1 MVGHMPSLSTRD
13 DQDRRL
19 LDTATGLAGTRRI
32 PELLPRLKQALELG
46 GHAAVAGLGVHDQE
60 RRLFVYHAMSPARGA
75 LERVEVPAEDSEAQ
89 DFEAGEYRAS
99 VLALKPRSPNTFHRA
114 LVQRGVTTLVTVPL
128 FGGERTLGGWFVG
141 LRSGAPD
148 PERTEYLM
156 LLAKLVE
163 PHVWNCF
170 VDERFARGD
179 RRRDALRELSSVI
192 NSSLDPRVVLHLA
205 RTAVGAIEGH
215 RWSCIGLLDGSGGT
229 WKRYDRAPDYG
240 SDRDEPQS
248 RPIAGSVMELLLRE
262 GKTLESGDLASSAIL
277 ADETELLGFGVR
289 RCIAT
294 PLRAGGKLLGIFLFG
309 SDDPRPPLSV
319 DVWLIENAA
328 LQIALALGNA
338 LHHEELLR
346 LSARREQQNSYLR
359 EEIKGE
365 HTTIL
370 GRSGAMRRVFEQI
383 ARVAATD
390 ASVLISG
397 ATGVGK
403 ELVARAIHEASPLRD
418 QPMVKLNCAAI
429 PEGMVESEL
438 FGHERGAFTSAV
450 DRRIGRFE
458 LANGGTLFLDEVGE
472 LSLPVQAKLL
482 RVLQSGEFER
492 VGGSKTLT
500 SNARILAATNRDLAR
515 TMANGGFRSDLY
527 YRLNVFP
534 IFVPSLEERRE
545 DIPLLAGAFLE
556 QIARRMGKRIEGFAP
571 AALEY
576 LCTRSWPGNVRE
588 LRHVIERAAILCDGP
603 LLTIEEE
610 SAPRRATSEPTPP
623 AAAGSRLVEV
633 EAAHVRAPLEH
644 TGWVIEGPRGAAAI
658 LGLNPSTLRFRM
670 RRLGIHRASVAP
682 AARPSDKPPAASR

>member
-1 MVGHMPSLSTRD
+1 MPATLD
-13 DQDRRL
+13 DSERRL
-19 LDTATGLAGTRRI
+19 LDTATGLAGVRRV
-32 PELLPRLKQALELG
+32 PELLPRLRAALELG
-46 GHAAVAGLGVHDQE
+46 GEALVAGIGIHEHE
-60 RRLFVYHAMSPARGA
+60 RRLFVYHALTPGRGA
-75 LERVEVPAEDSEAQ
+75 LERVEVPSEDGEAPR
-89 DFEAGEYRAS
+89 FEAGEPLADVRALEPS
-99 VLALKPRSPNTFHRA
+99 THNEFHGS
-114 LVQRGVTTLVTVPL
+114 LVQRGVGTLVSVPL
-128 FGGERTLGGWFVG
+128 FGGERTLGSLFVG
-141 LRSGAPD
+141 LRAGAPD
-148 PERTEYLM
+148 AERLEYLTR
-156 LLAKLVE
+156 LARLVE

-170 VDERFARGD
+170 TDERFARGD

-192 NSSLDPRVVLHLA
+192 NGSLDPRVVLHLA
-205 RTAVGAIEGH
+205 RAAIGAIEGH
-215 RWSCIGLLDGSGGT
+215 RWSCIALVDPAGGT
-229 WKRYDRAPDYG
+229 WRRHDRPHDYRG
-240 SDRDEPQS
+240 DVEEPAA
-248 RPIAGSVMELLLRE
+248 RPIAGSLLERLLRA
-262 GKTLESGDLASSAIL
+262 GKTLESEDLASAAV
-277 ADETELLGFGVR
+277 ADETELLANGVR
-289 RCIAT
+289 RYVAT
-294 PLRAGGKLLGIFLFG
+294 PLRAGGKLLGFFLFG
-309 SDDPRPPLSV
+309 SDDPRQPLPV

-328 LQIALALGNA
+328 LQIALALANA
-338 LHHEELLR
+338 LHHEEILR

-370 GRSGAMRRVFEQI
+370 GRSNAMRRVFEQI

-397 ATGVGK
+397 PTGVGK
-403 ELVARAIHEASPLRD
+403 ELVARAVHEASALRE

-472 LSLPVQAKLL
+472 LSLAVQAKLL

-515 TMANGGFRSDLY
+515 AMANGAFRSDLY

-534 IFVPSLEERRE
+534 IFVPALDERRE
-545 DIPLLAGAFLE
+545 DVPLLAQVFLE

-576 LCTRSWPGNVRE
+576 LCARDWPGNVRE

-603 LLTIEEE
+603 LLTIEEDLPARRLGASE
-610 SAPRRATSEPTPP
+610 SLFPFPARA
-623 AAAGSRLVEV
+623 RLEEV
-633 EAAHVRAPLEH
+633 EAAHVRATLEH
-644 TGWVIEGPRGAAAI
+644 TGWVIEGPRGAATI

-670 RRLGIHRASVAP
+670 KRLGIHRAQP
-682 AARPSDKPPAASR
+682 ERQPPAAGR

>member
-1 MVGHMPSLSTRD
+1 MALTWTRD

-19 LDTATGLAGTRRI
+19 LETATGLAGTRRI

-46 GHAAVAGLGVHDQE
+46 GEAAVAGLGVHDHE

-75 LERVEVPAEDSEAQ
+75 LEMVEVPAEDSEAHGS
-89 DFEAGEYRAS
+89 EVGEQRAR
-99 VLALKPRSPNTFHRA
+99 VLRLEPRSPNAFHRTLA
-114 LVQRGVTTLVTVPL
+114 QRGLVSLVSVPL
-128 FGGERTLGGWFVG
+128 FGGERTLGSLFVG
-141 LRSGAPD
+141 LRVGELD
-148 PERTEYLM
+148 PEGSEYLT

-205 RTAVGAIEGH
+205 RSALGAIEGH
-215 RWSCIGLLDGSGGT
+215 RWSCIGLIDSAGGT
-229 WKRYDRAPDYG
+229 WKRHDRPHDYRG
-240 SDRDEPQS
+240 DGEEPQS
-248 RPIAGSVMELLLRE
+248 RPIAGSVLERVLRA
-262 GKTLESGDLASSAIL
+262 GKTIESGDLASSALL
-277 ADETELLGFGVR
+277 ADETELLTNGVR
-289 RCIAT
+289 RYVAT
-294 PLRAGGKLLGIFLFG
+294 PLRAGGKLLGAFLFG
-309 SDDPRPPLSV
+309 SDDPRPPLPV
-319 DVWLIENAA
+319 DVWLIENTA
-328 LQIALALGNA
+328 LQIALALANA
-338 LHHEELLR
+338 LHHDEILR

-370 GRSGAMRRVFEQI
+370 GRSNAMRRVFEQI
-383 ARVAATD
+383 ARVATTD

-397 ATGVGK
+397 PTGVGK
-403 ELVARAIHEASPLRD
+403 ELVARAIHEASPQRD

-458 LANGGTLFLDEVGE
+458 LAHGGTLFLDEVGE
-472 LSLPVQAKLL
+472 LSLAVQAKLL

-534 IFVPSLEERRE
+534 IFVPALEERRE
-545 DIPLLAGAFLE
+545 DIPLLAAAFLE
-556 QIARRMGKRIEGFAP
+556 QLARRMGKRIEGFAP

-576 LCTRSWPGNVRE
+576 LRARSWPGNVRE

-610 SAPRRATSEPTPP
+610 SAARRAGASPEPL
-623 AAAGSRLVEV
+623 AVAGARLEAV
-633 EAAHVRAPLEH
+633 EAAHICATLEH

-670 RRLGIHRASVAP
+670 KRLGIQRVTGN
-682 AARPSDKPPAASR
+682 AALPGVTSDTPPASG

>member
-1 MVGHMPSLSTRD
+1 MPPMLD
-13 DQDRRL
+13 DPDRRL
-19 LDTATGLAGTRRI
+19 LETATGLAGTRRI
-32 PELLPRLKQALELG
+32 PELLPRLRAALELG
-46 GHAAVAGLGVHDQE
+46 GEAGVAGLGVHDHE
-60 RRLFVYHAMSPARGA
+60 RRLFVYHALAAGRGA
-75 LERVEVPAEDSEAQ
+75 LERVEVPAEDSEALA
-89 DFEAGEYRAS
+89 FEAGEHHARVLTLAAS
-99 VLALKPRSPNTFHRA
+99 SPNEFHRTLA
-114 LVQRGVTTLVTVPL
+114 QRGLATLVSVPL
-128 FGGERTLGGWFVG
+128 FGGERTLGSLFVA
-141 LRSGAPD
+141 LRAGAGD
-148 PERTEYLM
+148 PERIEYLTR
-156 LLAKLVE
+156 LARLVE

-192 NSSLDPRVVLHLA
+192 NGSLDPRVVLHLA

-215 RWSCIGLLDGSGGT
+215 RWSCIGLLEPAGGT
-229 WKRYDRAPDYG
+229 WKRHDRPQDYRG
-240 SDRDEPQS
+240 EAEEPPA
-248 RPIAGSVMELLLRE
+248 RAIAGSLLERVLRE
-262 GKTLESGDLASSAIL
+262 GKTIESGDLAGTARL
-277 ADETELLGFGVR
+277 ADETELLANGVR
-289 RCIAT
+289 RYIAT
-294 PLRAGGKLLGIFLFG
+294 PLRAGGKLLGAFLFG
-309 SDDPRPPLSV
+309 SDDPRAQLPM

-328 LQIALALGNA
+328 LQIALALANA
-338 LHHEELLR
+338 LHHEEILR

-370 GRSGAMRRVFEQI
+370 GRSNAMRRVFEQI
-383 ARVAATD
+383 ARVATTD

-397 ATGVGK
+397 PTGTGK

-458 LANGGTLFLDEVGE
+458 LAHGGTLFLDEVGE
-472 LSLPVQAKLL
+472 LSLAVQAKLL

-492 VGGSKTLT
+492 VGGSRTLT

-534 IFVPSLEERRE
+534 IFVPALEERRE
-545 DIPLLAGAFLE
+545 DIPLLAAAFLE

-576 LCTRSWPGNVRE
+576 LCARGWPGNVRE

-610 SAPRRATSEPTPP
+610 SAARRGASPEPL
-623 AAAGSRLVEV
+623 AVAGARLEQV
-633 EAAHVRAPLEH
+633 EAAHIRATLEH
-644 TGWVIEGPRGAAAI
+644 TSWVIEGARGAAAI

-670 RRLGIHRASVAP
+670 KRLGIQRASPGAAP
-682 AARPSDKPPAASR
+682 QPGAGR